1 MNHKA
6 VIYARVS
13 TTEREE
19 LQEPETQLV
28 QLRDYAKFKRWT
40 VTKEYVEYASGV
52 DDNRPVLG
60 EMLDD
65 ARRGKFQAVLIWNID
80 RLSRKATTLL
90 QIMEELKGLNIILV
104 STSEGLDTTN
114 PYSGVVL
121 QILGVVAGHERER
134 TVERV
139 KIGMDRAKRY
149 GTKSGLPI
157 GRPPRNV
164 PRKRITELLE
174 ASPGISQRR
183 MARELGIP
191 RSTLQKHLKELGV
204 PAGKPRGSE
213 DISKR
218 DDKKAAG

>member
-1 MNHKA
+1 MKA

-19 LQEPETQLV
+19 LQDPETQLV
-28 QLRDYAKFKRWT
+28 QLRDYARFKRWT
-40 VTKEYVEYASGV
+40 VSHEYVEYASGV
-52 DDNRPVLG
+52 DDNRPILG
-60 EMLDD
+60 ELLQD
-65 ARRGKFQAVLIWNID
+65 ARRGRFQAVLIWNID

-191 RSTLQKHLKELGV
+191 RSTLQKHLKEIEV
-204 PAGKPRGSE
+204 PAGKPRGSK
-213 DISKR
+213 DI
-218 DDKKAAG
+218 KKTGNKGAAG

>member
-1 MNHKA
+1 MKA
-6 VIYARVS
+6 VLYARVS

-28 QLRDYAKFKRWT
+28 QLRDYARFKRWT
-40 VTKEYVEYASGV
+40 VSHEYVEYASGV

-60 EMLDD
+60 ELLQD
-65 ARRGKFQAVLIWNID
+65 ARRGRFQAVLIWNID
-80 RLSRKATTLL
+80 RLSRRATTLL
-90 QIMEELKGLNIILV
+90 QIMEELKQLNIVLV

-149 GTKSGLPI
+149 GTRSGRPI
-157 GRPPRNV
+157 GRPPRNL
-164 PRKRITELLE
+164 PRKRIEEILA
-174 ASPGISQRR
+174 ASPGISQRE
-183 MARELGIP
+183 MSRELGIP
-191 RSTLQKHLKELGV
+191 RSTLQKHLKDLGRV
-204 PAGKPRGSE
+204 AGKPRGE
-213 DISKR
+213 GDINKTT
-218 DDKKAAG
+218 